1 MPDPTTRSE
10 PVGPTAAATGRAA
23 TGADVTPATGGD
35 GTARVHLVDL
45 ALLALGT
52 ILLRIPAFLSS
63 RHLTFDD
70 GVFASSVIAMREG
83 GLPFRDVFSSQG
95 PLFLPLAYLGD
106 LLGFR
111 TIDSPRVLAV
121 VSGVVVVLGLYW
133 CATRLTDRTGA
144 LVAGVVAATSG
155 CLMWVTAPLAADG
168 PALAFAVLALGLAL
182 DLRHR
187 PTMWRAVLLGLCVGA
202 TLSTKAMEAPILA
215 PVVLVLLAPLADA
228 ARHRRLD
235 SAALWRAVASGAAA
249 ALLFLAVSLPFGFA
263 DVWDQSFNYR
273 TDAAVDR
280 DVWGNAAKILSTL
293 WDRDLVLYLALALTL
308 VCALV
313 AHRRT
318 GSARIAVVEQDA
330 SWWSRRP
337 WSAAGGTAD
346 TDDPPHSHYGDD
358 GWTPS
363 GRLLVTSWTVVTL
376 LWMVL
381 VVSPLW
387 RPHVSAVVP
396 PLVLM
401 VALYRPPL
409 RPTLVL
415 GVLCL
420 PLLVVQLDGLLA
432 PGDYS
437 GSEAEVVAALR
448 ELPEGAWV
456 LSDEPGLVWRAGLRT
471 TDDLVDPSMLRV
483 QQGRYTEQSLAEAAS
498 DPRVCAVVVRS
509 DERFGAFP
517 GLGDRL
523 AEQGYEVVGSWTP
536 RSGDAQRLYV
546 RSDCD
551 PTG

>member
-10 PVGPTAAATGRAA
+10 PVEPPHTATGDAAAAP
-23 TGADVTPATGGD
+23 DVTSATAVTGSAGSGSGG
-35 GTARVHLVDL
+35 RVHLVDL

-52 ILLRIPAFLSS
+52 IVLRLPAFLSP

-70 GVFASSVIAMREG
+70 GVFASSVIAMRQG
-83 GLPFRDVFSSQG
+83 GVPFRDVFSSQG

-111 TIDSPRVLAV
+111 TMDSPRVLAV
-121 VSGVVVVLGLYW
+121 VSGVVVVLGVYW

-144 LVAGVVAATSG
+144 LLAGVLAATSG

-168 PALAFAVLALGLAL
+168 PALAFAVLALGSAL
-182 DLRHR
+182 DLRLR
-187 PTMWRAVLLGLCVGA
+187 PTLWRAVLLGLFVGA
-202 TLSTKAMEAPILA
+202 ALSTKAMEAPILA

-228 ARHRRLD
+228 ARRRRLD
-235 SAALWRAVASGAAA
+235 AAALWRAVASGAAA
-249 ALLFLAVSLPFGFA
+249 GLLFLAVSLPFGFA
-263 DVWDQSFNYR
+263 DVWDQSFDYR
-273 TDAAVDR
+273 TDAAADR
-280 DVWGNAAKILSTL
+280 DVLGNAGKILSTL
-293 WDRDLVLYLALALTL
+293 WDRDLVLYVALALTL
-308 VCALV
+308 VCAV
-313 AHRRT
+313 TAHRRT
-318 GSARIAVVEQDA
+318 GSARQAVVEQDA

-337 WSAAGGTAD
+337 WSPAVTGA
-346 TDDPPHSHYGDD
+346 GDD
-358 GWTPS
+358 GTGWVPS
-363 GRLLVTSWTVVTL
+363 GRLLVTSWTVVTVV
-376 LWMVL
+376 WMVL

-420 PLLVVQLDGLLA
+420 PLLVIQLDGLLA
-432 PGDYS
+432 PGDYA

-448 ELPEGAWV
+448 DLPEGAWV

-483 QQGRYTEQSLAEAAS
+483 QQGRYTEDSLARAAA

-523 AEQGYEVVGSWTP
+523 ADEGYEVAGSWTP
-536 RSGDAQRLYV
+536 RSGDDQRLYV